1 MKGRVVGVRATMQ
14 SIVDA
19 AFAEYMSRDENKRA
33 IMYHLGSID
42 LLSKTVLETFVI
54 LIRQP

>member
-1 MKGRVVGVRATMQ
+1 MPYFE
-14 SIVDA
+14 